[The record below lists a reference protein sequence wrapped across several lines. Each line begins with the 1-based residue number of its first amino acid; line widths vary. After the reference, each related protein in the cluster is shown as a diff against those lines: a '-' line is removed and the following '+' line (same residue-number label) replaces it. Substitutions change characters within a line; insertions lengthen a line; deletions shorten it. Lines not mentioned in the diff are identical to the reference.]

1 MPNNYLLP
9 GSTFTR
15 EVSFHI
21 AGHVFADFVFS
32 LPEVPWMWDLAQIE
46 VGRTGASHA
55 IAEVVTAMSFEI
67 DSAVARASTD
77 LDILSE
83 HLGYIES
90 RDICP
95 EPETR
100 STARPLTNSNE
111 WVDHAGL
118 TLLQHHWWGISTLAE
133 ILNKGFPVPSDVLTV
148 MLLSDDRCSPYA
160 WERTTICLDTGIVE
174 YP

>member
-1 MPNNYLLP
+1 MTIHYLDTPAL
-9 GSTFTR
+9 T
-15 EVSFHI
+15 I
-21 AGHVFADFVFS
+21 
-32 LPEVPWMWDLAQIE
+32 
-46 VGRTGASHA
+46 
-55 IAEVVTAMSFEI
+55 
-67 DSAVARASTD
+67 D

-100 STARPLTNSNE
+100 STAHPLTNSNE

-133 ILNKGFPVPSDVLTV
+133 ILNKGFPVPSDPLIV